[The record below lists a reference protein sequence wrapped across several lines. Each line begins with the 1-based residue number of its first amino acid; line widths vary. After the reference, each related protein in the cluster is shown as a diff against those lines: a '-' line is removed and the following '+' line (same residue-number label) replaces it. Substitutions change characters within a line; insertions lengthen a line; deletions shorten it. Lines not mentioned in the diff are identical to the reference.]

1 MYLSFVLETLGAC
14 VKVLGSRYLGLCRN
28 SWDCAETLGDCVGIL
43 GIVLGH
49 LGIVLGYLEIVC
61 TVVFGTVNCTRI
73 HETCVRVLGVCK
85 TIVTS

>member
-28 SWDCAETLGDCVGIL
+28 SWYCAGTLGDCVENTWDCAEIL
-43 GIVLGH
+43 GDCVGNTWNS
-49 LGIVLGYLEIVC
+49 C

-73 HETCVRVLGVCK
+73 HETCVGVFGVCK

>member
-14 VKVLGSRYLGLCRN
+14 IKVLGSRYLGLCRD
-28 SWDCAETLGDCVGIL
+28 SWDCARTFGDCVGIL
-43 GIVLGH
+43 R
-49 LGIVLGYLEIVC
+49 IVLGYLGIVC

-73 HETCVRVLGVCK
+73 YETCVRVLGVCK